1 MPSSAPG
8 IPVTYYHSIGTH
20 PRPRPKAFLSM
31 SRELFEAQILE
42 FRRLGYE
49 TIDLHALHAHVSG
62 TKVLSGRHVVLTF
75 DDGFLD
81 NWTTVF
87 PLAKRHGFKFTVV
100 VNPEFVDPR
109 PIVRPT
115 LDDVWAG
122 KVREQDMEWW
132 GMMSWEEMRIMEASG
147 LVDIQSHALTHT
159 WHHADPEVID
169 FHRPDGPYHWLV
181 WNAHPETKPFF
192 YSDYR
197 EELVPYGT
205 PVHRF
210 RKSIEARRWIPD
222 PRHGAAVVAHVAA
235 HGGKAFFSREG
246 WKAELLALHA
256 RVRAELGDQ
265 GRFEDDAEHE
275 ARIREEVVTSK
286 RIIEEKLGKRVDFI
300 CWPGGGE
307 TDFARRIALE
317 AGYLATT
324 KGTRVNRPGGDPS
337 HISRVAP
344 WGPDRLPAAFNW
356 WLFRAQ
362 MERGRG
368 ERGPSALAVGLLS
381 RLRRAAVA

>member
-1 MPSSAPG
+1 MSNTALG
-8 IPVTYYHSIGTH
+8 IPVTYYHSVGDH
-20 PRPRPKAFLSM
+20 PRPRPKSFLTYPIRFFEEQI
-31 SRELFEAQILE
+31 RELQ
-42 FRRLGYE
+42 RLGYR
-49 TIDLHALHAHVSG
+49 TIDLRQLHDHVSG
-62 TKVLSGRHVVLTF
+62 RKVLAGRNVVLTF

-87 PLAKRHGFKFTVV
+87 PLARKLGFRFTVV

-115 LDDVWAG
+115 MEDVWSG
-122 KVREQDMEWW
+122 KIRQEELEWW
-132 GMMSWEEMRIMEASG
+132 GMMSWDEMRIMEASG

-169 FHRPDGPYHWLV
+169 FHRPDGPYPWLV

-192 YSDYR
+192 YGGYR

-210 RKSIEARRWIPD
+210 RKSIQARRWFPD
-222 PRHGAAVVAHVAA
+222 PRHGEAVVTHVAA
-235 HGGKAFFSREG
+235 NGGKAFFERPR
-246 WKAELLALHA
+246 WKDELLALHA
-256 RVRAELGDQ
+256 KVRSDLGDQ
-265 GRFEDDAEHE
+265 GRFETDAEHE
-275 ARIREEVVTSK
+275 ARIRDEVVTSK

-307 TDFARRIALE
+307 TDLARRIALE

-324 KGTRVNRPGGDPS
+324 KGTAVNRPGGDPS

-344 WGPDRLPAAFNW
+344 WIPGPLPDWLKW
-356 WLFRAQ
+356 WMFRGQ
-362 MERGRG
+362 LERGEGRLT
-368 ERGPSALAVGLLS
+368 PASLLCSALS
-381 RLRRAAVA
+381 RLRKAAVS